1 MSKPKRRQAEKP
13 QTESKPYSEV
23 EHDLMVPGLWPLTL
37 EQALRIAASAPPVP
51 QPEPVPPKKPKASR

>member
-1 MSKPKRRQAEKP
+1 MSKPKRRPAEKP
-13 QTESKPYSEV
+13 QTESKPYNEV

-37 EQALRIAASAPPVP
+37 EQALRIAVSAPPVP